1 MQLPFRKTII
11 IHCNTSLNRNDG
23 RRETNMAMSI
33 FSPKQQPELI
43 FVASF
48 EELTLD
54 RSGNEKLALLLP
66 VDGLETQPHV
76 ITPVVL

>member
-11 IHCNTSLNRNDG
+11 IH
-23 RRETNMAMSI
+23 MSI